1 MTSIAWWSPTDCAE
15 STPALCSINVTG
27 CTTAAPL
34 TTTAQELDVSTQ
46 SADVSTQR
54 FDVSTLHELTT
65 DAGSTRQ
72 FVTTQQPIASTTPP
86 TVTLAGHTVMTT
98 QQQITAG
105 QTQIP
110 GDQGKWLTTWYV
122 RPLRNTMIDKYTF
135 FIRSYIYVA
144 DFLNRATFAASDCE
158 FVTLA
163 DHVQRDSA
171 EHTSQLYVTY
181 WCDFGYRLVGGGTMR
196 TLVCQSNGQWSSPV
210 PQCEGTY
217 VQLRIIDPLLMGLL
231 D

>member
-1 MTSIAWWSPTDCAE
+1 M
-15 STPALCSINVTG
+15 
-27 CTTAAPL
+27 
-34 TTTAQELDVSTQ
+34 
-46 SADVSTQR
+46 
-54 FDVSTLHELTT
+54 
-65 DAGSTRQ
+65 
-72 FVTTQQPIASTTPP
+72 
-86 TVTLAGHTVMTT
+86 
-98 QQQITAG
+98 
-105 QTQIP
+105 
-110 GDQGKWLTTWYV
+110 
-122 RPLRNTMIDKYTF
+122 
-135 FIRSYIYVA
+135 A